1 LRARAMGNSFRV
13 TTSSLMPPKSMSAMI
28 AFLSFIVSRRVMAL
42 DLIHW
47 NDFYKSFAALVQG
60 LNFGDSHHNLE
71 ISA

>member
-1 LRARAMGNSFRV
+1 
-13 TTSSLMPPKSMSAMI
+13 MSAMI

-60 LNFGDSHHNLE
+60 LNYIDWWNFGDSHHNLE
-71 ISA
+71 IPLCGHFEVMVTVTEII

>member
-1 LRARAMGNSFRV
+1 
-13 TTSSLMPPKSMSAMI
+13 LMPPKSMSAMI
-28 AFLSFIVSRRVMAL
+28 ASLSFIVSRRVMAL